1 MPTLIKKIDA
11 LDPLT
16 VRFTLDHADSTFLAA
31 LSMGFASIYP
41 AEYADKLLKAGTPEK
56 LNSQPIGTGPFIF
69 GRFQKDATIRY
80 KANPDYFAGKPA
92 VDNLIFAITP
102 DANVRLQRL
111 RRDECQIALSPKPL
125 DIDAAQK
132 DADLKIEKTAAFMTA
147 FVAINSQHPPLDK
160 PEVRQAINLAF
171 DKASYLKAV
180 FEGTAEAANGP
191 YPPNTWSYAKDLP
204 GYPQDIAKAKQL
216 LDRAGLKDGFKT
228 TIWTRPSGSLLN
240 PNPSLGAQ
248 LLQADLAKVGIQA
261 EIRVIEWGELIRRAK
276 AGEHDLLFMGWA
288 GDNGDPDNF
297 LTPQFSCA
305 AVKSGTNF
313 ARYCDPALDKLISAG
328 KTTSEQ
334 GVRSKLYQQ
343 AQAQIQQQALWLP
356 LAHPTAFA
364 LTRKNVEGYQVSP
377 FGRQDYSRSASSPDP
392 CQGLACQP
400 LHPPKFRHRQRVTL
414 PHNDV
419 VQHTHVH
426 HLQRLLQHLGQ
437 FSISDAGLGAAGR
450 MVVAQDQRRGVVVQR
465 ALHHLSRVDDGVVD
479 GALKQLFETQHSM
492 LGVEKQAA
500 EYLVRLVAQQCLE
513 VVAHGLRAFQHR
525 IVAQAFSQMTA
536 RHLQYGLKLGELRR
550 PQPQMLAEHRLPRL
564 HQRPKAAKLRQQMAR
579 QVHGTFA

>member
-1 MPTLIKKIDA
+1 M
-11 LDPLT
+11 
-16 VRFTLDHADSTFLAA
+16 
-31 LSMGFASIYP
+31 
-41 AEYADKLLKAGTPEK
+41 
-56 LNSQPIGTGPFIF
+56 
-69 GRFQKDATIRY
+69 RY
-80 KANPDYFAGKPA
+80 KANPDYFAGKPS

-102 DANVRLQRL
+102 DANVRLQKL
-111 RRDECQIALSPKPL
+111 HRDECQIALSPKPL
-125 DIDAAQK
+125 DVGEAEK
-132 DADLKIEKTAAFMTA
+132 DPALKVEKTPAFMTA

-191 YPPNTWSYAKDLP
+191 YPPNTWGYAKDLP
-204 GYPQDIAKAKQL
+204 GYPQDLAKAKAL

-228 TIWTRPSGSLLN
+228 TIWTRPTGSLLN
-240 PNPSLGAQ
+240 PNPNLGAQ

-328 KTTSEQ
+328 KTTNEQ

-364 LTRKNVEGYQVSP
+364 LTRKTVEGYQVSP
-377 FGRQDYSRSASSPDP
+377 FGRQD
-392 CQGLACQP
+392 
-400 LHPPKFRHRQRVTL
+400 
-414 PHNDV
+414 
-419 VQHTHVH
+419 
-426 HLQRLLQHLGQ
+426 
-437 FSISDAGLGAAGR
+437 FSKVS
-450 MVVAQDQRRGVVVQR
+450 V
-465 ALHHLSRVDDGVVD
+465 
-479 GALKQLFETQHSM
+479 K
-492 LGVEKQAA
+492 
-500 EYLVRLVAQQCLE
+500 
-513 VVAHGLRAFQHR
+513 
-525 IVAQAFSQMTA
+525 
-536 RHLQYGLKLGELRR
+536 
-550 PQPQMLAEHRLPRL
+550 P
-564 HQRPKAAKLRQQMAR
+564 
-579 QVHGTFA
+579 